1 MPTAILS
8 VHNKTGLIEFAK
20 GLADL
25 GWTLLASGGTA
36 KLLREN
42 GISVTEVADYTKS
55 PEILGGRVKTCIPPS
70 MADSS
75 LVRPSEDHRAA
86 SRSRLGLY

>member
-25 GWTLLASGGTA
+25 GA
-36 KLLREN
+36 
-42 GISVTEVADYTKS
+42 VAAATGVSSTK
-55 PEILGGRVKTCIPPS
+55 
-70 MADSS
+70 
-75 LVRPSEDHRAA
+75 
-86 SRSRLGLY
+86 

>member
-25 GWTLLASGGTA
+25 GWTLLAS
-36 KLLREN
+36 
-42 GISVTEVADYTKS
+42 
-55 PEILGGRVKTCIPPS
+55 
-70 MADSS
+70 
-75 LVRPSEDHRAA
+75 
-86 SRSRLGLY
+86 